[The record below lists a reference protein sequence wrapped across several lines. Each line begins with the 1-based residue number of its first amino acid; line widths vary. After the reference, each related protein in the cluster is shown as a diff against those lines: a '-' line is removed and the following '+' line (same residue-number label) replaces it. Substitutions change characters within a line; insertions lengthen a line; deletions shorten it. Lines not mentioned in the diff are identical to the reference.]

1 MAESTETEATEEWEP
16 GAGVSPEVRRAVE
29 KALAVRGVGRLAGE
43 GGAAVDEAALKLA
56 GDQGVGAARTAK
68 PDTFEGKKS
77 GLAPSN
83 LFGKGKKVE
92 FEEAIQQAG
101 LTLDD
106 LTFEQRA
113 YYDNF
118 EDSAFSRKLR
128 PEGRYAVARLKAEGA
143 IDPATRKLA
152 EKIQDEALNE
162 IAKYSLPERM
172 RDMAQGAASK
182 ATEGAKRAVAN
193 PGQALKTAGRGA
205 LAAGSLLPD
214 PTDLVALAASAP
226 YLGAH
231 ELGARG
237 DFAAQLDQIAPEHSA
252 GERPVFEADQLSG
265 RQKAD
270 IREFVLNSP
279 HPMSAARLL
288 VHDRKYITPEALDE
302 IIK

>member
-1 MAESTETEATEEWEP
+1 MAEPEKTEATEEWEP

-29 KALAVRGVGRLAGE
+29 KALAVRGAGRLAGE

-68 PDTFEGKKS
+68 PDTFAGKKS
-77 GLAPSN
+77 GSAPSN
-83 LFGKGKKVE
+83 RFTKGKKVA
-92 FEEAIQQAG
+92 FEGAIQEAG

-143 IDPATRKLA
+143 IDPATRKSA
-152 EKIQDEALNE
+152 EKVASEALDE
-162 IAKYSLPERM
+162 IASLPERM
-172 RDMAQGAASK
+172 KGLARGAAK
-182 ATEGAKRAVAN
+182 HAVAH
-193 PGQALKTAGRGA
+193 PGQAAKAVGRGA
-205 LAAGSLLPD
+205 LAAGSLIPD

-226 YLGAH
+226 YHGLH
-231 ELGARG
+231 ELGARK
-237 DFAAQLDQIAPEHSA
+237 DFAAQLDMIAPEHSA

-265 RQKAD
+265 RQKMD

-279 HPMSAARLL
+279 HPESAARLL

-302 IIK
+302 IIQE